1 MDMPDQSGS
10 MPLIRLFL
18 SQSDRDIVVHNKDTV
33 KHIAR
38 KIA

>member
-1 MDMPDQSGS
+1 MPDQSVG
-10 MPLIRLFL
+10 MHLIRLFL
-18 SQSDRDIVVHNKDTV
+18 SQSDRYIVVHNKDTV